1 MTSDEL
7 IALGI
12 LSEIGFA
19 ATRSSGAGGQ
29 NVNKV
34 NTRVELRFNL
44 TTSQILSVEEKQRL
58 MAKLTSR
65 INLEG
70 ELVMTSQTERTQL
83 GNKEKVTSR
92 FLELLAKAL
101 TPPRRRRATRPTMAS
116 KRKRVDDKKKL
127 AEKKGRRRDS
137 FD

>member
-1 MTSDEL
+1 MTPDEL
-7 IALGI
+7 IARGL

-34 NTRVELRFNL
+34 NTRVELRFNIS
-44 TTSQILSVEEKQRL
+44 TSLILLEDEKQHI
-58 MAKLTSR
+58 MTKLTSR

-83 GNKEKVTSR
+83 GNKEKVTAR

-101 TPPRRRRATRPTMAS
+101 TPPRRRKATRPTLAS
-116 KRKRVDDKKKL
+116 KRRRVDDKKKL
-127 AEKKGRRRDS
+127 AEKKGRRRDD